1 MIKEDLP
8 KISGKGM
15 YIDDLNPMNTVYL
28 GIVRSPIARGIIKSI
43 SKPEKALLTLTWEDA
58 KIYMPVRADP
68 ETLKQSN
75 IVKMPILADGKVNF
89 VGQPV
94 LAYVVEDRYEIEDIT
109 DEVSIEYEELKPI
122 INIEKAMNSNDEI
135 HSGAKRNISVDKL
148 LEGGELSAKKR
159 AEIIVS
165 RKINQTRIISNPME
179 PKGIIA
185 FWDGE
190 HLNIYGSFQ
199 SSFRV
204 KNDLREALNLPPE
217 KIRVYSPQNVGGGF
231 GNKVPA
237 HPEYVIASMASMKL
251 GRPVKWIETRYEHL
265 KNPTV
270 GRGVLSDIKMYA
282 TKQGEILGIEGYIAV
297 DLGAYNYTLNPT
309 TPAFIAQLLTGPY
322 KMKFASIRAYGIFT
336 NLPPTGPYRGAG
348 RPEAAL
354 IHETLVEDLANELGM
369 DPVEIRRKNL
379 IGDNGYVTPLGVKI
393 DPAGYN
399 QVLNEAEK
407 YYRKAREVYKGK
419 GVSITVF
426 TDIVRLSPGEGARV
440 RIENGKIKIFVGTGP
455 HGQAHGYTFSKLAS
469 EILGVPQD
477 LIEVITNTTDGVK
490 EGIGSFGSRSATAGG
505 SAVIEACKQ
514 LLSKINM
521 PIEKALKEIN
531 GVEAEVFYKSDDIFS
546 PGSHVAVVDVDKDTG
561 FVKVLEYYAVDDVGR
576 TLIKEEVEGQIIGGV
591 LQGISQIL
599 WEHAPYDENGNPLFS
614 SIADCGVPTA
624 VEANYKIYV
633 NEVEYPSVTSAKSRG
648 IGEAG
653 TTGALPAVFLA
664 LEKITHKKFNKTP
677 IYPWDIIEQ

>member
-1 MIKEDLP
+1 
-8 KISGKGM
+8 M

-237 HPEYVIASMASMKL
+237 HPEYVIASIASMKL

-322 KMKFASIRAYGIFT
+322 KMKFTSIRAYGIFT

-455 HGQAHGYTFSKLAS
+455 HGQAHGDTFSKLAS

-591 LQGISQIL
+591 LQGISQVL

-648 IGEAG
+648 VGEAG

>member
-591 LQGISQIL
+591 LQGISQVL

>member
-237 HPEYVIASMASMKL
+237 HPEYVIASIASMKL

-322 KMKFASIRAYGIFT
+322 KMKFTSIRAYGIFT

-455 HGQAHGYTFSKLAS
+455 HGQAHGDTFSKLAS

-591 LQGISQIL
+591 LQGISQVL

-648 IGEAG
+648 VGEAG

>member
-237 HPEYVIASMASMKL
+237 HPEYVIASIASMKL

-455 HGQAHGYTFSKLAS
+455 HGQAHGDTFSKLAS

-648 IGEAG
+648 VGEAG

>member
-8 KISGKGM
+8 KISGKGI

-591 LQGISQIL
+591 LQGISQVL